1 MPIIK
6 LLDKETINKIAAGE
20 VVDRP
25 SSIVKELL
33 ENSIDAGATA
43 ISVEIKGGGIDMIRI
58 SDNGKGIDK
67 DDISTAFKRHAT
79 SKISDAS
86 DLAKLSSLGFRGE
99 ALSSI
104 SAVSQVELI
113 TKTQDSPM
121 GCRFLINGGEE
132 EDIEEIG
139 VPDGTTFIVRNVFYN
154 TPARKKFLKS
164 QPTEAGYIAEIVEK
178 LSLSHPEIS
187 FKFINNGQ
195 TKIYTSGSD
204 KLKDVIYAIYGK
216 ETSSNLLDVSEYNED
231 IKVSGYVAKPVVSRG
246 NRSFENYFI
255 NGRYIKNN
263 IVSKAIEDAYKPYI
277 MQHKYPFCVLHIAVS
292 NEFVDVNVHP
302 SKMEIRFENSDEV
315 YELIF
320 EAVSNA
326 LKGKEFI
333 VDAASEDSSKEEIK
347 KILKEKSIPEPFES
361 KRLNE
366 SGKIYDFD
374 KDRENETVSFIY
386 NDDDYQNQ
394 KSEEKNYSETENKIS
409 LKSKE
414 PLVEEKS
421 EDKEYKQESLFN
433 DEFLSEK
440 ARDRHKLIGQV
451 FDTYWIVEY
460 KDKMYIMDQ
469 HAAHEKVLYERL
481 LKKLEE
487 SQVYSQQ
494 ISPSIIVSLT
504 AAEEDSV
511 NKYIED
517 FKKLG
522 FEIDSFG
529 GNDYAISAIPAG
541 MDSLESKD
549 LFLEIIDEI
558 VNEVK
563 LSKTDSILHK
573 LASAACKA
581 AVKGNTRLSN
591 AEVNALIDDLLSLD
605 NPYHCPH
612 GRPTLISF
620 SKYELEK
627 KFKRIV

>member
-67 DDISTAFKRHAT
+67 DDIPTAFKRHAT

-86 DLAKLSSLGFRGE
+86 DLAKISSLGFRGE

-132 EDIEEIG
+132 EEIEEIG

-164 QPTEAGYIAEIVEK
+164 QSTEAGYIAEIVEK

-326 LKGKEFI
+326 LKGKVFI

-361 KRLNE
+361 KRLYE

-374 KDRENETVSFIY
+374 KDTENESVSFVY
-386 NDDDYQNQ
+386 NDDENQYQ
-394 KSEEKNYSETENKIS
+394 KTEEKNYSETENKIS
-409 LKSKE
+409 FESKE
-414 PLVEEKS
+414 PLIEEKS
-421 EDKEYKQESLFN
+421 EVKEYKQENLFN

-494 ISPSIIVSLT
+494 ISPSLIVSLT

-591 AEVNALIDDLLSLD
+591 AEVNALIDDLLSLE

>member
-86 DLAKLSSLGFRGE
+86 DLAKISSLGFRGE

-164 QPTEAGYIAEIVEK
+164 QSTEAGYIAEIVEK

-347 KILKEKSIPEPFES
+347 KILKENSIPEPFES

-374 KDRENETVSFIY
+374 KDRENESVSFVY

-394 KSEEKNYSETENKIS
+394 KSEEKNYSVAENKIS
-409 LKSKE
+409 FESEE
-414 PLVEEKS
+414 PLIEEKS
-421 EDKEYKQESLFN
+421 EVKEYKQESLFN

-487 SQVYSQQ
+487 SEVYSQQ

-563 LSKTDSILHK
+563 LSKTESILHK

-591 AEVNALIDDLLSLD
+591 AEVNALIDDLLSLE

>member
-86 DLAKLSSLGFRGE
+86 DLAKISSLGFRGE

-164 QPTEAGYIAEIVEK
+164 QSTEAGYIAEIVEK

-326 LKGKEFI
+326 LKEKEFI

-374 KDRENETVSFIY
+374 KDRENESVSFIY

-409 LKSKE
+409 FESKE

-591 AEVNALIDDLLSLD
+591 AEVNALIDDLLSLE